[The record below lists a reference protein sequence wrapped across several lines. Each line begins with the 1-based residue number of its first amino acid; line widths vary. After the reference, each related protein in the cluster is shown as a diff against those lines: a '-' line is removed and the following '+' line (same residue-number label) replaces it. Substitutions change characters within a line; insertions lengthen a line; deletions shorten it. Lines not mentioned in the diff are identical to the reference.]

1 MMSVFGGSE
10 GLCFDFDSKRSS
22 NDCSM
27 RTVSTRARRA
37 RLSNSAGVGSL
48 YGSLAGGNGTLSVE
62 LRKGSEAV
70 LVGLSWGKL
79 VDAIFSSLGMSI
91 LYYVD
96 AICGFMGVGI
106 AYGTGGFGS

>member
-1 MMSVFGGSE
+1 M
-10 GLCFDFDSKRSS
+10 
-22 NDCSM
+22 
-27 RTVSTRARRA
+27 
-37 RLSNSAGVGSL
+37 
-48 YGSLAGGNGTLSVE
+48 
-62 LRKGSEAV
+62 
-70 LVGLSWGKL
+70 GLSWGKL